1 MKIRILIAIG
11 TIAALSGCQSIL
23 KAEPPKGTLA
33 TGQKVLVDDG
43 SCPAGQ
49 VKQVTG
55 ATPGT
60 PRIKECVPM
69 PKK

>member
-1 MKIRILIAIG
+1 MKTKILIAV
-11 TIAALSGCQSIL
+11 ALAFGLASCQSVL
-23 KAEPPKGTLA
+23 KAEPPKGSLA

-43 SCPAGQ
+43 SCPPGQ

-60 PRIKECVPM
+60 PRIKQCVPM
-69 PKK
+69 PQR

>member
-1 MKIRILIAIG
+1 MKKNVWIAIAVAM
-11 TIAALSGCQSIL
+11 TLASCQSVL
-23 KAEPPKGTLA
+23 KAEPPKGGLK

-55 ATPGT
+55 GSSNT
-60 PRIKECVPM
+60 PRLKECVPM
-69 PKK
+69 PQR